1 MERTRPVEGL
11 DYIKEVIEALANEY
25 GHSDGFY
32 CILCDYDH
40 IIQEIEKVETILKE
54 RPNWNK
60 ELHERYLEVLD
71 ERDTLQGYL
80 DQIREIG
87 N

>member
-11 DYIKEVIEALANEY
+11 EYLKIVIEEMAKEY
-25 GHSDGFY
+25 GHSDSAY
-32 CILCDYDH
+32 CLVCDYAH
-40 IIQEIEKVETILKE
+40 IMQEIEKVEKILKE

-87 N
+87 K